1 MDDNVPLSKIIS
13 LEDHERATVLF
24 LAIAFAT
31 ALFLTV

>member
-1 MDDNVPLSKIIS
+1 MNDDVPLSKIIS